1 MQTSVTSSNILIELP
16 FPCENHQHSL
26 IILGHY
32 SALLSSHHNSMQLC
46 LQHSESF
53 LENFLNLS
61 KVLLQSISKFL
72 CTTLS
77 GTVTEMTSLIDNNY
91 SFKFFSFFF
100 FVTVKNTLIKLFKR
114 RKEFIWLT
122 ISEILVSGQLV
133 PKLLIFSKAETS
145 GYKRKTEGCCT
156 PQLGRVV
163 NDRIIGKM

>member
-1 MQTSVTSSNILIELP
+1 MGKMQTSVTSSNILIELL

-32 SALLSSHHNSMQLC
+32 SALLSSHHNSTQLC

-53 LENFLNLS
+53 LENFLHLS

-114 RKEFIWLT
+114 RKEFMLANDFRDFSQW
-122 ISEILVSGQLV
+122 SAG
-133 PKLLIFSKAETS
+133 SKAFDI
-145 GYKRKTEGCCT
+145 
-156 PQLGRVV
+156 QQGRNIRV
-163 NDRIIGKM
+163 

>member
-1 MQTSVTSSNILIELP
+1 MNCWLLKLDSPKAMGKMQTSMTSSNILIELP
-16 FPCENHQHSL
+16 FPCENHQHNL

-53 LENFLNLS
+53 LENFLHLS

-77 GTVTEMTSLIDNNY
+77 GPVTEMTSLIDNNY

-114 RKEFIWLT
+114 RKEFTLANDFRDFSQW
-122 ISEILVSGQLV
+122 SAV
-133 PKLLIFSKAETS
+133 SKAFDI
-145 GYKRKTEGCCT
+145 
-156 PQLGRVV
+156 QQGRNIRV
-163 NDRIIGKM
+163 

>member
-1 MQTSVTSSNILIELP
+1 MGKMQTSVTSSNILIELP

-26 IILGHY
+26 IILGQY

-77 GTVTEMTSLIDNNY
+77 GTVTEMTSLLANNY
-91 SFKFFSFFF
+91 LFKVFFSLFFF
-100 FVTVKNTLIKLFKR
+100 SVTVKNTLIKLFKR
-114 RKEFIWLT
+114 MKKFMLANDFRDFSQW
-122 ISEILVSGQLV
+122 SAG
-133 PKLLIFSKAETS
+133 SKAF
-145 GYKRKTEGCCT
+145 GI
-156 PQLGRVV
+156 QQGR
-163 NDRIIGKM
+163 NIRL